1 MATLKSSK
9 IAAKVQADGSIMSAI
24 KQIELEVLSFK
35 SNPTS
40 LRMQELMAQAKMVG
54 QWLQVQQMVI

>member
-9 IAAKVQADGSIMSAI
+9 IVAKVQADGSIMSAI